1 MITVRR
7 DVKKR
12 SMLATAAVVVVVAVI
27 GGAVGSQRSGAG
39 RSTAATVAPTA
50 PATPTVAVRG
60 ANASLDQTIT
70 SLQAHLTSVP
80 KDYPGWATLGLAY
93 VQQAK
98 VTVNSDYYPKAQ
110 GVLERSLSI
119 NDTDNFLAYAGLAA
133 LASARHDFAGA
144 ETQARKGLVIN
155 PYSPVLYGALGDA
168 LVQLGRYAEADAAID
183 KMASIRPDTA
193 SLARQSYL
201 RELRGDIAGARSL
214 MEQAL
219 SAAPTPADRAFALFQ
234 LGELDFNSGDPNAAL
249 SRYRAALD
257 ASPTDVQALAGKAKA
272 EAALG
277 QHQTAVD
284 DYATVVARA
293 PEPSI
298 VVEFGEL
305 LDAIGRPAD
314 AQAQYKIVDATQKLF
329 GANGVE
335 PDAAPTLFAADHGQP
350 AVALASSEKGIKTRP
365 FLIMQDAY
373 AWALHV
379 NGRDSDALAAERDA
393 LQTGFASAQF
403 RYHLAM
409 IELSLGDEAAAR
421 NDLVLALEINPYFS
435 PLAAPIARRTLDS
448 LGTRS

>member
-1 MITVRR
+1 M
-7 DVKKR
+7 KKR
-12 SMLATAAVVVVVAVI
+12 SMFAMATVIVVVAVV
-27 GGAVGSQRSGAG
+27 GGAIGTQRSGAG
-39 RSTAATVAPTA
+39 RSTATTVAPTDAAA
-50 PATPTVAVRG
+50 PSLAARG
-60 ANASLDQTIT
+60 ANASLDQTI
-70 SLQAHLTSVP
+70 SGLQAHLTSVP

-98 VTVNSDYYPKAQ
+98 ITVNSDYYPKAQ
-110 GVLERSLSI
+110 GVLEKSLAI

-144 ETQARKGLVIN
+144 ETQARKGLALN

-168 LVQLGRYAEADAAID
+168 LVQLGRYEEADAAID

-193 SLARQSYL
+193 SLSRQSYL
-201 RELRGDIAGARSL
+201 RELRGDVTGARSL
-214 MEQAL
+214 MQQAL

-249 SRYRAALD
+249 TNYRAALD

-277 QHQTAVD
+277 QNQTAVD
-284 DYATVVARA
+284 DYSTVVARA

-305 LDAIGRPAD
+305 LDAIGRPTE
-314 AQAQYKIVDATQKLF
+314 AQGQYKVVEATQKLF
-329 GANGVE
+329 EANGVE
-335 PDAAPTLFAADHGQP
+335 PDAAPTLFAADHGQS
-350 AVALASSEKGIKTRP
+350 AVALDSSQKGIKTRP

-379 NGRDSDALAAERDA
+379 NGRDAEALVAEHDALK
-393 LQTGFASAQF
+393 TGFASALF
-403 RYHLAM
+403 HYHLGM
-409 IELSLGDEAAAR
+409 IEHAVGDDTAAR
-421 NDLVLALEINPYFS
+421 TELELALKINPYFS

-448 LGTRS
+448 IGAGS